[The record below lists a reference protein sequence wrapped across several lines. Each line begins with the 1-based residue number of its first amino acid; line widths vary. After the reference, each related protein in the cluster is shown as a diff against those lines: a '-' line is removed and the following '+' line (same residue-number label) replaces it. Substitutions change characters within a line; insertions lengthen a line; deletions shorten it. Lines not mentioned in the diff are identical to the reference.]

1 MSAKPLCVDLYA
13 GLGGWAE
20 GALSAGYEV
29 VGFDNGHTAPYAT
42 GARYPSQ
49 LGPAMWQ
56 RVSGRNSN
64 CREDL
69 HRVRFVGTD
78 LDSDPGAV
86 WPALLIAQ
94 AFKPR

>member
-42 GARYPSQ
+42 GARYPSPLCGREFQ
-49 LGPAMWQ
+49 AEIVTVGRIYTAFVLSEPISTLIPERSGPL
-56 RVSGRNSN
+56 
-64 CREDL
+64 C
-69 HRVRFVGTD
+69 
-78 LDSDPGAV
+78 
-86 WPALLIAQ
+86 
-94 AFKPR
+94 